1 MRCRVFDAPAVR
13 SCLPRRRRLPGG
25 RTAARRGDCSTD
37 LTPTRRNS
45 PGSTRLIRRV
55 AAPPKT
61 GEMTITNALQ
71 RLIAAAIV
79 VALGFPVAS
88 CSQEQ
93 EAPEELQTVTL
104 GMEAA
109 ILPSAVWIA
118 EEKGYFQQEGL
129 AVTVKPFDSGRLSF
143 EAMLEG
149 EGVDISTVTPVPI
162 MFNSF
167 DRRDFCIT
175 ATFAYSFTDM
185 KVIARRDHGI
195 TTTADLKGKRVGTP
209 KGTTGQY
216 FLEVFLMRNG
226 IPTSDV
232 ELVDTGP
239 SELPQALE
247 SGQVDAIVIWEP
259 HADLARQLLGEAAIQ
274 LPSADIHRTSFNFM
288 AMKEFAQTRP
298 DVLTRFLRAIDK
310 ATAFIADHEAESQ
323 AIVADRLKLEKDAV
337 TQFWPDFTFELS
349 LDQSLIVTLE
359 AEARWAV
366 RNKLTTESQ
375 VPNYLDYVCSG
386 PLQNTN
392 PQAIRILR

>member
-1 MRCRVFDAPAVR
+1 
-13 SCLPRRRRLPGG
+13 
-25 RTAARRGDCSTD
+25 
-37 LTPTRRNS
+37 
-45 PGSTRLIRRV
+45 
-55 AAPPKT
+55 
-61 GEMTITNALQ
+61 MTIANVLQ
-71 RLIAAAIV
+71 RLVAAAIV

-93 EAPEELQTVTL
+93 VAPEELQAVTL
-104 GMEAA
+104 GVEAA
-109 ILPSAVWIA
+109 ILPAAVWVA
-118 EEKGYFQQEGL
+118 EAKGYFQQEGL
-129 AVTVKPFDSGRLSF
+129 AVTIKPFDSGRLSF

-149 EGVDISTVTPVPI
+149 EGVDISTVAPLPI

-167 DRRDFCIT
+167 DRQDFCIT
-175 ATFAYSFTDM
+175 ATFAYSFTDI
-185 KVIARRDHGI
+185 KAIARRDHGI
-195 TTTADLKGKRVGTP
+195 TTTADLKGKKVGTP

-226 IPTSDV
+226 ISLSET

-239 SELPQALE
+239 SDLPQALE

-259 HADLARQLLGEAAIQ
+259 HADLARQLLGEAASQ

-298 DVLTRFLRAIDK
+298 DALSKFLEAIDK

-323 AIVADRLKLEKDAV
+323 AIVAERLKLEKDSV
-337 TQFWPDFTFELS
+337 TRFWPDFTFELS

-359 AEARWAV
+359 AEARWAIG
-366 RNKLTTESQ
+366 NKLTTESQ

-386 PLQNTN
+386 PLQDTK
-392 PQAIRILR
+392 PQAIRIIR